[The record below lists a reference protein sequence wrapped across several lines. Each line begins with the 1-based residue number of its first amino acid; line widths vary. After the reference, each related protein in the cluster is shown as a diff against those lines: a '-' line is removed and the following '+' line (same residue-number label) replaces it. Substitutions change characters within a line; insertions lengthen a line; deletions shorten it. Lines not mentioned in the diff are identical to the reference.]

1 VISPLSLNPYSVS
14 TESRQRMGSMD
25 IARTHKIDCGEP
37 KKCVSALKRDGQRSG
52 HIPLSLFQTRRV
64 PASQHSAN
72 RLHVKR

>member
-37 KKCVSALKRDGQRSG
+37 KKCVSVLM
-52 HIPLSLFQTRRV
+52 L
-64 PASQHSAN
+64 
-72 RLHVKR
+72 